1 MTESKEPKGPKSESD
16 KEREEEY
23 RRRIKELDLIWSI
36 NECIAKFTS
45 LDDFLDR
52 MIHASVD
59 LMSATSGS
67 IMLLD
72 PQDPDML
79 EVRAYVGLR
88 KEAARGARRKVGE
101 GIAGMVA
108 KRREG
113 MLLLDDL
120 LDPAL
125 RSRRKVTDALSVPII
140 SGNELIGVLNLN
152 TKKGRAFDQH
162 DLFILNTLTR
172 QIAAGIER
180 GRALE
185 ELRRRLEEAEVMEKS
200 VLRDLRRLTAQLERE
215 KERYRKLK
223 EENEKLRKLFRE
235 MTGPVV

>member
-1 MTESKEPKGPKSESD
+1 LKERSEGKGSSQAGAAD
-16 KEREEEY
+16 REEEY

-36 NECIAKFTS
+36 NESIATFS
-45 LDDFLDR
+45 CLDDFLDR
-52 MIHASVD
+52 MIKASVE
-59 LMSATSGS
+59 LMAATSGS

-72 PQDPDML
+72 PQDPEML
-79 EVRAYVGLR
+79 VVRAYVGLR
-88 KEAARGARRKVGE
+88 KEAAKGARRKVGE

-140 SGNELIGVLNLN
+140 SESELLGVLNLN
-152 TKKGRAFDQH
+152 TRKDRAFDQH

-180 GRALE
+180 GRQLE
-185 ELRRRLEEAEVMEKS
+185 ELRRRLEEAEAMEKR
-200 VLRDLRRLTAQLERE
+200 VLRDLRRLTSQLDRE
-215 KERYRKLK
+215 KERYRQLR
-223 EENEKLRKLFRE
+223 EENEKLRRLFRK